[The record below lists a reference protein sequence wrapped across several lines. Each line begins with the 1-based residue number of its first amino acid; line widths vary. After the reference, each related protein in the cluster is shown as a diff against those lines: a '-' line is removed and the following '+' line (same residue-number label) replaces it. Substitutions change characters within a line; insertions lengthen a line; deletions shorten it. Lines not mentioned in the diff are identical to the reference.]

1 MQSYHLGF
9 RSCVFR
15 EWTNARSESRGL
27 AARAVRV
34 ILHYL

>member
-9 RSCVFR
+9 GSCVFH

-27 AARAVRV
+27 AARVVRV